1 MTIFLLILTTLIGLG
16 YLWFRLRMRNR
27 PAATPVIDEFED
39 FNEKFL
45 RNPAGKDETI
55 ELVRVFRPDDLELL
69 RSLLDSEGI
78 ESYAP
83 VSNMGALYPLDTIPG
98 FTYSVITVYAVDAEA
113 ARQIVKDYP
122 AEGLSPPRLIS

>member
-98 FTYSVITVYAVDAEA
+98 FTDSVITVYAVDAEA

>member
-1 MTIFLLILTTLIGLG
+1 MTIFLLVLTALFGLG
-16 YLWFRLRMRNR
+16 YLWFRLRMRKR
-27 PAATPVIDEFED
+27 IVSTPVVDEFED
-39 FNEKFL
+39 LNEKFL
-45 RNPAGKDETI
+45 RNPSNKEGTV

-98 FTYSVITVYAVDAEA
+98 FTDSVVSVYAVDVEA
-113 ARQIVKDYP
+113 ARQIVQDYP
-122 AEGLSPPRLIS
+122 AEGLSPPRLIP